1 MDEKTFVIV
10 VIALFIGFIV
20 LFVSRSGE
28 NYGMLKP
35 SETAT
40 ANFQSF
46 QIVSGLDYWFSGPES
61 HPVSVIGVEK
71 RFRFDTA
78 SHWVRVNGEEEL
90 KRLVTGMQSEA
101 LQRNRN
107 FSGFEMVDQRG
118 ERIGEWYSVPGIQA
132 VIRRTGTDSV
142 EVYPPSPE
150 KLEP

>member
-1 MDEKTFVIV
+1 
-10 VIALFIGFIV
+10 
-20 LFVSRSGE
+20 
-28 NYGMLKP
+28 
-35 SETAT
+35 
-40 ANFQSF
+40 
-46 QIVSGLDYWFSGPES
+46 
-61 HPVSVIGVEK
+61 VEK

-78 SHWVRVNGEEEL
+78 AHWVRVNGEEEL